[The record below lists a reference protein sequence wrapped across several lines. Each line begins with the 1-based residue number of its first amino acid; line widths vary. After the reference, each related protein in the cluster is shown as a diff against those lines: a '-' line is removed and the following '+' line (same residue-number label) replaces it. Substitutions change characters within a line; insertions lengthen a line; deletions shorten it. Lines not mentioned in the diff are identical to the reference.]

1 MLIRR
6 HYLLVVLGM
15 SASVWLDA
23 RSCNVWSREKTAH
36 VERRLLWRCFA
47 SVKIPSS
54 QNRIDSRRRSVP
66 TPQARKYGV
75 IEETLRLPTS
85 WTDRVFPD
93 GFVARQ
99 YYIHRYYRYTE
110 TRRRW
115 KKEEKRNRAYR
126 KACVDLEIGRRR
138 QWRRWR
144 RWPSIAVRGGG
155 GLLAL
160 VRVQGLCP
168 YLPLDRCFKLDPNIP
183 TDTSIRRTVAAVW
196 RFSAKLSFVFALCV
210 YFVVYNP
217 ISEPIVFDYNK
228 FFVFRFLRISKPKFF
243 LNRYRSSKNRYFVE

>member
-1 MLIRR
+1 MRR
-6 HYLLVVLGM
+6 DYLLVVLGM

-36 VERRLLWRCFA
+36 RTRGTLFTVTMFRVGKNSKLALKTA
-47 SVKIPSS
+47 SIPEGDPS
-54 QNRIDSRRRSVP
+54 P
-66 TPQARKYGV
+66 PPWARKHSDRGIPYGCQRSGP
-75 IEETLRLPTS
+75 IECFLMECSTLIITL
-85 WTDRVFPD
+85 
-93 GFVARQ
+93 
-99 YYIHRYYRYTE
+99 YRYSVQKRGE
-110 TRRRW
+110 DE
-115 KKEEKRNRAYR
+115 KKVEKRSRAHR

-144 RWPSIAVRGGG
+144 WPSIAERGGGG

-168 YLPLDRCFKLDPNIP
+168 YLPLDRCFKLDPIIP

-196 RFSAKLSFVFALCV
+196 RFSAKSSFVFTLCV

-217 ISEPIVFDYNK
+217 IYPS
-228 FFVFRFLRISKPKFF
+228 
-243 LNRYRSSKNRYFVE
+243 RYSIRL